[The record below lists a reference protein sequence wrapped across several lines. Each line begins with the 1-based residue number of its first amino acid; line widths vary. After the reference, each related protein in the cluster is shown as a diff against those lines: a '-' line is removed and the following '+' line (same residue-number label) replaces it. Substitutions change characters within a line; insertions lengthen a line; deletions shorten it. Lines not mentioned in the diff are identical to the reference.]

1 MRTELEGLDQPEGIE
16 VTAGA
21 HITGVRLVFAY
32 GTGKIRGE
40 VKFEGGALPEGTTFA
55 LSLHAVAGDAG
66 KSSHSIEVDARGHF
80 LAEDVP
86 PGTYELTLKP
96 GAGIPAFEPVMRTV
110 TVANGAETQ
119 VILVVN
125 LGKKVGP

>member
-1 MRTELEGLDQPEGIE
+1 MRTELEGVDQPEGIE
-16 VTAGA
+16 LTAGA
-21 HITGVRLVFAY
+21 HVTGVRLVFVY

-40 VKFEGGALPEGTTFA
+40 VRFEGGELPAGMVFA
-55 LSLHAVAGDAG
+55 LFYNAVGSTSR
-66 KSSHSIEVDARGHF
+66 SSYNIEVDARGHF

-96 GAGIPAFEPVMRTV
+96 GAGSPAFEPVMRTI

-125 LGKKVGP
+125 LAGKKVGP